1 MYQQPSPSPS
11 TKLQAAAWARK
22 ARQGLQM
29 LGLWLMLLCGAPSA
43 LAQTP
48 VTGVITSNTSLR
60 AAQSPYLFQG
70 DVIVDNNATLSVEPG
85 VTIQMAAAASFT
97 LKRGALQAVGT
108 PSLPIKITS
117 ASATPA
123 AGDWRQWRFTAGT
136 NQALT
141 QLGHVVIEYGSG
153 VAIESASPVINNTA
167 INHHS
172 GPAISMDLASSP
184 VGTGNTANG
193 NSLNAISVPSGAIQ
207 SQVIWGLVGIPYLV
221 EQGLVHVGKAPMPVQ
236 LLSASGKSVAVGKGM
251 LTPSGEYYPT
261 SEVYLRRAASE
272 LGGDNQAITVH
283 LRCLNSDKCRPV
295 PQTITVLADQEIAN
309 FQIEGF
315 DIGSTQ
321 LEARVDGYEQPSLVS
336 VDVVAPIVHV
346 QGLEGY
352 RAIGDARDEFQI
364 KLEVPGTFYLSGVY
378 PAKDTFVNL
387 SVVEQMPGVVIDGL
401 YDYWGG
407 AVDKITVGSYDGAT
421 ATIAQYLYVGV
432 PAAGGNYR
440 VKADVSGIGSGTS
453 EIQWVRYAD
462 GLQIQSFYMGS
473 KNIALIGKGLYSTD
487 LALAFVEAGDQ
498 VSFDHEVT
506 VKLRCVDEAIC
517 KTPEI
522 VKIPA
527 GDLNA
532 FVQVKG
538 IGVGESQI
546 EVLAEG
552 FSVAPT
558 PVKVVPPTVYFEQ
571 LDGVRIL
578 NGGNDD
584 FSLTLSAVDRE
595 LVNSSQMPF
604 EDIIVDVSVIDKNPG
619 NIVRGIFGYPIG
631 DPILQET
638 ICKDT
643 SGTGVFIDNPIAL
656 GSYRVSA
663 SIDGGDVVVSEEQ
676 FVVSPSSF
684 KNVDKAGSVNKGMA
698 LGKDMVAIKS
708 GGCFDDAAKKTKSTP
723 NEVVP
728 NSASLKPAASGVITV
743 NP

>member
-1 MYQQPSPSPS
+1 MYQQQSPSP
-11 TKLQAAAWARK
+11 LHQATAWARK

-29 LGLWLMLLCGAPSA
+29 LGLWLMLLCAAQSA

-48 VTGVITSNTSLR
+48 VTGVITSNTTLR

-70 DVIVDNNATLSVEPG
+70 DVIVDNNATLSIEPG

-108 PSLPIKITS
+108 SSLPIKITS

-167 INHHS
+167 INQHS

-207 SQVIWGLVGIPYLV
+207 SQVTWGLVGIPYLV

-236 LLSASGKSVAVGKGM
+236 LMSASGKSVAVGKGM
-251 LTPSGEYYPT
+251 LTPSGDYYPT
-261 SEVYLRRAASE
+261 AEVYLRRSE
-272 LGGDNQAITVH
+272 YEPGSDNHEITVH

-295 PQTITVLADQEIAN
+295 PQTITVLAGQEIAN

-321 LEARVDGYEQPSLVS
+321 LEARVDGYEQPALVS
-336 VDVVAPIVHV
+336 VDVVEPIVHIR
-346 QGLEGY
+346 GLEKI
-352 RAIGDARDEFQI
+352 RAIGGVRDEFSI
-364 KLEVPGTFYLSGVY
+364 ELEVPGTFYFSSVY

-401 YDYWGG
+401 YDYWGD
-407 AVDKITVGSYDGAT
+407 AVDEIAVGSYDGAT
-421 ATIAQYLYVGV
+421 ATIAGNLYVGV

-440 VKADVSGIGSGTS
+440 VKADVVGIGSGIS

-462 GLQIQSFYMGS
+462 GLQIKSFYIGS

-487 LALAFVEAGDQ
+487 LALAFVEAGEQ
-498 VSFDHEVT
+498 IAFDHEVT

-527 GDLNA
+527 GDTNA
-532 FVQVKG
+532 SIQVKG
-538 IGVGESQI
+538 IGVGVSQI

-552 FSVAPT
+552 FLVAPT
-558 PVKVVPPTVYFEQ
+558 PVKVVPPIVYFEQ
-571 LDGVRIL
+571 LDGIRVL
-578 NGGNDD
+578 NGKNDN
-584 FSLTLSAVDRE
+584 FSLNLSAVDRDI
-595 LVNSSQMPF
+595 VNRNQVPF
-604 EDIIVDVSVIDKNPG
+604 KDLIIDVAVIDKNPI
-619 NIVRGIFGYPIG
+619 NIVGGIYGYPVG
-631 DPILQET
+631 DPIHQET

-643 SGTGVFIDNPIAL
+643 YGTEVFVDSPTAV

-663 SIDGGDVVVSEEQ
+663 SIDGGEVVISEEQ
-676 FVVSPSSF
+676 FVVSANSF
-684 KNVDKAGSVNKGMA
+684 KNIDKTKAVNKGN
-698 LGKDMVAIKS
+698 LPGKEIWSVKS
-708 GGCFDDAAKKTKSTP
+708 SWCLDDDAKSRKSTRH
-723 NEVVP
+723 EADL
-728 NSASLKPAASGVITV
+728 NSSNLKPATSGVITV